1 MNMKTQEATMTSSIQ
16 LWHLRA
22 LLRTTVALGA
32 ATTFILVGLTQTTT
46 AAPPDALIQAA
57 KAEGKVVVDGPPIK
71 RVREALTKGFKKR
84 YGIPVSYI
92 SSGTSKSGSRVRAE
106 RAAGKYILDIF
117 ISGADTPLLTMHKA
131 GWLDPVGPV
140 LVDPDVTDKSK
151 WSKGHLWYMDPDKT
165 ILRVLRY
172 VSPQLIINTKLVK
185 PGEVT
190 KWSDLLNPKWK
201 GKIVAK
207 DPSISGSGASLI
219 SYFYKTFGAS
229 YVKNLYQTQT
239 PFLTRSGRQM
249 VQWLSQDKYAIGV
262 GPSVSQFRRFK
273 KKGFALDS
281 VAPTDGP
288 GIMSGGW
295 GTISLLKNAPNPNAA
310 KLFINWFASQEGQT
324 IYSKVVTS
332 LSLRKDVPHGWAPE
346 FILPVKGKEYLDTYM
361 HDFVVKERA
370 DAFKRVRKLLGL

>member
-1 MNMKTQEATMTSSIQ
+1 MTSHTRTGRRS
-16 LWHLRA
+16 A
-22 LLRTTVALGA
+22 LLQTTITVGA
-32 ATTFILVGLTQTTT
+32 ATAFVFAGLAGAAL
-46 AAPPDALIQAA
+46 AAPPGSLIKAA

-71 RVREALTKGFKKR
+71 RVREALSKGFKKR

-92 SSGTSKSGSRVRAE
+92 SSGTSKSGSRVRSE
-106 RAAGKYILDIF
+106 RAAEKYILDVF
-117 ISGADTPLLTMHKA
+117 ISGADTPLLTMKKA
-131 GWLDPVGPV
+131 GWLDPVAPI
-140 LVDPDVTDKSK
+140 LVDPEVTDKSK
-151 WSKGHLWYMDPDKT
+151 WTDGHLWYMDPDKT

-172 VSPQLIINTKLVK
+172 VSPQLVINTKLVK
-185 PGEVT
+185 PGEIT

-207 DPSISGSGASLI
+207 DPSVSGSGASLI
-219 SYFYKTFGAS
+219 SYFYKTFGES
-229 YVKNLYQTQT
+229 YVKDLYQTQT

-273 KKGFALDS
+273 KKGFALES

-288 GIMSGGW
+288 GVMSGGW

-332 LSLRKDVPHGWAPE
+332 LSLRTDTPHDWAPK
-346 FILPVKGKEYLDTYM
+346 FILPQKGKKYVDTYM
-361 HDFVVKERA
+361 YDFVVKERA
-370 DAFKRVRKLLGL
+370 EAFKRVRKLLGL